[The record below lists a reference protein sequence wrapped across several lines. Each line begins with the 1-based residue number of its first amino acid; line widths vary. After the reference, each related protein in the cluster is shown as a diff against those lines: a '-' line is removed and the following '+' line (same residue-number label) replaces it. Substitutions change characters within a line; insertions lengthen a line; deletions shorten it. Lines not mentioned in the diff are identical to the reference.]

1 MDTQSKQN
9 INRTFIKLSRRCT
22 NSWYTVNMVQYL
34 VIMFNMKLIVKDKL
48 IFAKTKLKRKVL
60 FLCGT
65 LILRLH

>member
-9 INRTFIKLSRRCT
+9 ISRTFIKLSRRCT
-22 NSWYTVNMVQYL
+22 NSWYTVSMVQYL

-48 IFAKTKLKRKVL
+48 IFAKKKLKRKVL

>member
-9 INRTFIKLSRRCT
+9 ISRTFIKLSRCCT